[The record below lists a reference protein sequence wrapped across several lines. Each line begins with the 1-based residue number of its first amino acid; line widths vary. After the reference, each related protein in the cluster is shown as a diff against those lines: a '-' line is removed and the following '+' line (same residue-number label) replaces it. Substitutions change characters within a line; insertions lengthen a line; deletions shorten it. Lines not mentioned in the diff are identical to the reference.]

1 MAVSPS
7 PSSPTT
13 SSRPP
18 ASKSSF
24 FQKKELGLP
33 VWGWVLIVGG
43 VAVAYVV
50 YTRMHSGSASTAPAT
65 QTVTPSGAGGG
76 SGGGYG
82 FGTGGGGG
90 SGTTVPGPQDVQPYV
105 PPSSPGNPALPFQ
118 VQSGSGWWAGG
129 SNWAT
134 DTPAQ
139 QAAATAKAQAAGPIT
154 DAAGNE
160 YEWLDPAEYNSMK
173 NSGIQVYYEI
183 LPGVFIPVPTALAG
197 LAPGTPLYMQIPAG
211 TGANPSSSSTSSSQ
225 LATDYQNSAL
235 YRYRQQQKAT
245 A

>member
-76 SGGGYG
+76 SGGG
-82 FGTGGGGG
+82 FGPPGGYA
-90 SGTTVPGPQDVQPYV
+90 QPA
-105 PPSSPGNPALPFQ
+105 PPASPGNPALPFQ

-173 NSGIQVYYEI
+173 NSGVQIYYEV
-183 LPGVFIPVPTALAG
+183 LPGVFVPVPAALAG
-197 LAPGTPLYMQIPAG
+197 LAPGTPLYMQVPTG
-211 TGANPSSSSTSSSQ
+211 TQANPSSSSASSSQ

-235 YRYRQQQKAT
+235 YRYRQQQKT
-245 A
+245 AA